1 MELELP
7 RWYLVTFAFGF
18 GAAVGSFLNVVIARV
33 PKGESIVSPGSRCP
47 QCRKAIAWYDNVPLL
62 SWILL
67 RAKCRGCRLPI
78 PIRYPLV
85 ELSVALLA
93 VAVVERISPL
103 PWAIAAFSFLAA
115 LVALTYI
122 DVDHWLLPR
131 QITLPFGVLGLAA
144 SFLPGG
150 PEPLSSLLGALA
162 GGASLVV
169 VGWVAEKILK
179 KEAMGEGD
187 VWLLGMIGAW
197 LGLAALLPV
206 VLLASLQ
213 GSLVGGLLVLL
224 AKRAPPPKP
233 TGDAET
239 DAWEPPSAT
248 ALPFGPFLALAAA
261 EYLFFGEA
269 LVAWYLGLLGAK

>member
-7 RWYLVTFAFGF
+7 RWYFILFAFGF

-47 QCRKAIAWYDNVPLL
+47 QCKREIRWYDNLPLI
-62 SWILL
+62 SWIVL
-67 RAKCRGCRLPI
+67 RAKCRGCGLPI

-85 ELSVALLA
+85 EASGALLA
-93 VAVVERISPL
+93 VAVVERVQPL
-103 PWAIAAFSFLAA
+103 PWAVATFAFLSA

-122 DVDHWLLPR
+122 DLDHWLLPR
-131 QITLPFGVLGLAA
+131 RITIPFAVLGLAA

-169 VGWVAEKILK
+169 VGWAAEKVLK

-213 GSLVGGLLVLL
+213 GSVVGGLLVLL

-269 LVAWYLGLLGAK
+269 LVGWYLGLLGGG